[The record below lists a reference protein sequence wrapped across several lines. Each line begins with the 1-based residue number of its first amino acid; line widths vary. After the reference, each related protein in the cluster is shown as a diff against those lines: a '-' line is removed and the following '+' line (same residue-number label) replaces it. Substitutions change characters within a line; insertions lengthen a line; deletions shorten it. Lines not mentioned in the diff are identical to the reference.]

1 MDIFAL
7 DLLTISSQARLW
19 LTILVCF
26 CPTTLKKNDKIILN
40 HAKNWWTADMYP
52 DLSDQTQFK
61 LNKINE
67 IKDYFITKSWERE
80 TMSKGLS
87 KYIAALNYINQPLSI
102 DKGVSIASFV
112 CAVVALVE

>member
-40 HAKNWWTADMYP
+40 HAKNWWTAGMYP
-52 DLSDQTQFK
+52 
-61 LNKINE
+61 E

>member
-7 DLLTISSQARLW
+7 DLLTICLQARLW

-26 CPTTLKKNDKIILN
+26 YPRTLKKNDKIIFN
-40 HAKNWWTADMYP
+40 HIKNWLTAGIYP
-52 DLSDQTQFK
+52 DLSDQTQFQ

-67 IKDYFITKSWERE
+67 IKDYFITKSWERK

-87 KYIAALNYINQPLSI
+87 KYIAAFDYIDQALSI
-102 DKGVSIASFV
+102 DKRVSIASFACV
-112 CAVVALVE
+112 VVALVE